1 MSSSI
6 EIITDSTCDIPQDL
20 VDQYGITILP
30 HVVIWGDREYRDRVD
45 LSPEEFYKRLE
56 SEPVKPTTSQ
66 ITIQGFF
73 EAFQKAATRGAAE
86 IVVLTVSSAMSGA
99 FESAKNAAKLVNIP
113 VHVIDSKGPTMSLG
127 WQVLAAARVREA
139 GGAVQSIIAKVER
152 VRNSLVQ
159 FVGLDT
165 LEYLQRGG
173 RIGNAARLIGTVLQ
187 IKPVLMINHETGL
200 AEAAG
205 SARTYK
211 RMIEMMVGKFFEKLD
226 VNQRLHIAVLHGNAL
241 EEALKLAE
249 RIRQEY
255 CPDELL
261 VNITGPVLGI
271 NTGPHALALCGYSEP

>member
-73 EAFQKAATRGAAE
+73 DAFQKAATRGAAE